1 MNGTSQTTIKLN
13 KAQKFFLAIAKFQKV
28 HWFVTLV
35 VVRLSAI
42 WFSLI
47 LTYAGEVLNLLNV
60 SNQGKKL
67 TGLGWATT
75 IAMVI
80 AILLFEAAKH
90 VEANLN
96 REPFEIGGFVFL
108 NSLRKGIGALCDS
121 KLNTLITQIEN
132 VKMSRCQPPMIV
144 SNPLKQLQ
152 GIANQMVQCLS
163 QLLAE
168 KGDNRVRGKD
178 IYATIAYQFPM
189 ESKDWHWATE
199 EHGLGFDK
207 LVAKAD
213 ATNKSCFQT
222 LLECGDNYVFH
233 NRKQDAFQVG
243 KYICDEYDKKDDKG
257 ELKGSIA
264 CYRFDIKKNDKVYV
278 RAVLSIT
285 SYQQPFTSDNSK
297 EAVNNVR
304 ENMDDFVI
312 SDFEKRIKIE
322 LCLLYLAALQAGNQ
336 GTT

>member
-1 MNGTSQTTIKLN
+1 MSSVSETTIKLN
-13 KAQKFFLAIAKFQKV
+13 CFHKLLLAIAKFQKI

-35 VVRLSAI
+35 VVRLSAV

-47 LTYAGEVLNLLNV
+47 LTYAGELLNLLHV
-60 SNQGKKL
+60 SAQGKQL
-67 TGLGWATT
+67 TCWGWVAT
-75 IAMVI
+75 IVMVC

-96 REPFEIGGFVFL
+96 KEPFEIGGFVFL
-108 NSLRKGIGALCDS
+108 NSLRKGIGAICDS
-121 KLNTLITQIEN
+121 KLNTLIAQIEN
-132 VKMSRCQPPMIV
+132 VKMSRCQPPTII

-152 GIANQMVQCLS
+152 GIVDQMVQCLS

-189 ESKDWHWATE
+189 DSKDWHWATE
-199 EHGLGFDK
+199 EHGLGLDQ
-207 LVAKAD
+207 LVATSAS
-213 ATNKSCFQT
+213 ANKSCFQT
-222 LLECGDNYVFH
+222 LLDCGDNYVFH
-233 NRKQDAFQVG
+233 NRKQDAFKVG
-243 KYICDEYDKKDDKG
+243 KYICDEYDKKDDNG

-278 RAVLSIT
+278 RAVLSIA

-322 LCLLYLAALQAGNQ
+322 LCLLYLAFLQEGQ
-336 GTT
+336 ETS